1 MHWPGLEIVTRS
13 KRYYPE
19 GKEFAHILGTWRKP
33 TSRSLPPIHTLPLGD
48 TVGKQ
53 GLEYVFEQRLRGH
66 KGLYNVE
73 VDVLGRSLG
82 KTLVEEPQ
90 NGENL
95 QLLLDTKLQKQLRR
109 CSAIRQAAS
118 WSWNR
123 SRVGF
128 WRW

>member
-1 MHWPGLEIVTRS
+1 MAEANEQELAADPYL
-13 KRYYPE
+13 
-19 GKEFAHILGTWRKP
+19 A
-33 TSRSLPPIHTLPLGD
+33 LGD

-95 QLLLDTKLQKQLRR
+95 QLCLDTKLQKQL
-109 CSAIRQAAS
+109 AALLGDQTGS
-118 WSWNR
+118 IVVMEPQTGR
-123 SRVGF
+123 LLAR
-128 WRW
+128 